1 MHQDPLFP
9 EWNPAQREDE
19 AERLAEL
26 RAFDQLGRLAERY
39 RSSPAFGAL
48 LDFVIRMRGLSPYNA
63 ALLHLQKPGSTQVR
77 TAAEWRALGR
87 RVRPEA
93 RPALLLHPG
102 GPLRFVFDLSETE
115 GPPVAETGPRPPSP
129 DVEARLAASVQRL
142 GGLGVEVAGPLFGP
156 EPAGRLRR
164 GEEAAGF
171 VIHLE
176 EARPEERYATL
187 VYELGRLFLGHL
199 GSCASCEPQSRPPP
213 DEISGRFE
221 AGAVAAIVCGRAGVP
236 SSAGA
241 FVHGY
246 LQSFAEVPE
255 LSLDRVLS
263 AAGRIERLGN
273 GGARLLRQRRTGFD
287 DPD

>member
-9 EWNPAQREDE
+9 EWNPAPPEDE
-19 AERLAEL
+19 GERLAEL
-26 RAFDQLGRLAERY
+26 RAFDQLGRLAKRY
-39 RSSPAFGAL
+39 RSSSAFGAL

-63 ALLHLQKPGSTQVR
+63 ALLHLQKPGAREVR
-77 TAAEWRALGR
+77 TAAEWHALGR

-115 GPPVAETGPRPPSP
+115 GAPLSAAAPQTCAPCA
-129 DVEARLAASVQRL
+129 EARLAATVQRL
-142 GGLGVEVAGPLFGP
+142 GGLGVEVVGPLFGP

-164 GEEAAGF
+164 TEETTNF
-171 VIHLE
+171 VIRLDGN
-176 EARPEERYATL
+176 RPEAGYAAL
-187 VYELGRLFLGHL
+187 VYELARLFLGHL
-199 GSCASCEPQSRPPP
+199 GGCAGCEAGDRPPP

-236 SSAGA
+236 TEEAV
-241 FVHGY
+241 FVRGY

-255 LSLDRVLS
+255 LSLDLVLR
-263 AAGRIERLGN
+263 AAGRIERLG
-273 GGARLLRQRRTGFD
+273 R
-287 DPD
+287 